1 MAETT
6 LITGKYQITL
16 PKQVREALGAGVG
29 DRLTFVKGDDE
40 LWRILVVPKDPVK
53 VLRLAGKALTP
64 ADFTK
69 LHREYETEAED
80 AHRD

>member
-6 LITGKYQITL
+6 LITSKYQVTL
-16 PKQVREALGAGVG
+16 PKRVRKALGAGVG
-29 DRLTFVKGDDE
+29 DRLTFVKGDDG

-53 VLRLAGKALTP
+53 ALRLAGKALTP

-69 LHREYETEAED
+69 LHQEYEREGED
-80 AHRD
+80 THRD

>member
-16 PKQVREALGAGVG
+16 PKRVRQALGADVG
-29 DRLTFVKGDDE
+29 DRLTFVKGDDG

-53 VLRLAGKALTP
+53 ALRLAGKALAP
-64 ADFTK
+64 ADLAR
-69 LHREYETEAED
+69 LHQEYERETED
-80 AHRD
+80 AQRD